1 MTNKELD
8 ALVNEIRRYKEMAEE
23 ATNIQKS
30 LEQKVIAYMTDN
42 DLTEAFTATSKITYK
57 EQARTTLDKKKLE
70 EYLGSLKDYEK
81 VTSYSVLR
89 IK

>member
-42 DLTEAFTATSKITYK
+42 NLTKEFTDTAKITYK
-57 EQARTTLDKKKLE
+57 EQVRTTLDRAKLE
-70 EYLGSLKDYEK
+70 EDLGSLKDYEK
-81 VTSYSVLR
+81 VTSYPVLR